1 MFAIMRPD
9 SWNLPLLVHVAGA
22 MALVAALVVVLA
34 LAAHGLRRGDDAAA
48 LARPV
53 FRTLLIGVLPAYLVM
68 RVGAEWIYSEEA
80 LGDDAAWTDDRLR
93 DLGAR
98 PAADPDRDRARVAR
112 FAPRERRREPRGRRA
127 LGGPDRRLPG
137 RHLGDDGEA
146 RLTPPGPPGAGS
158 PDACSMPRQI
168 FDATFDSH
176 EQH

>member
-80 LGDDAAWTDDRLR
+80 LGDDAAWTTIGYVTSE
-93 DLGAR
+93 LGLLLILIATGLAWR
-98 PAADPDRDRARVAR
+98 ASRRGHGDASRAVAVLSAVLIVAYLVAIWAMTAKPA
-112 FAPRERRREPRGRRA
+112 
-127 LGGPDRRLPG
+127 
-137 RHLGDDGEA
+137 
-146 RLTPPGPPGAGS
+146 
-158 PDACSMPRQI
+158 
-168 FDATFDSH
+168 
-176 EQH
+176 